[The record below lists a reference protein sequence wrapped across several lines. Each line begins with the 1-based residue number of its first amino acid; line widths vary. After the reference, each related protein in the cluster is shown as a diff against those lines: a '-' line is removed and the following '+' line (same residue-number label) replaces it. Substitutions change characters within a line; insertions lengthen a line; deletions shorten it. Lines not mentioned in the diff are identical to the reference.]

1 MVKTIAVLIT
11 CHNRVAKTI
20 ACLASLYA
28 QEYDKQKFRFDVYLV
43 DDGST
48 DNTSEQVQIQFPQVK
63 IIKGDG
69 KLFWNRGM
77 HLAWSEA
84 SKKHNYD
91 YYLWLNDD
99 TLLFPFAI
107 EDLLVAAEKTN
118 DEAIICG
125 TTKSADNG
133 STTYGGRLIKGGLI
147 TPNGEIQL
155 CDYFNGNCVLIP
167 KKVFD
172 IVGNLDY
179 TFNHALGDWDYGLRA
194 KQKNIKAFV
203 SAQFVGLCEKHAS
216 LQKWCSP
223 AVPLLKRIEAFK
235 SPLSVNPYQ
244 YFKFDKRHN
253 GYISAVTHFISI
265 HLRLLF
271 PHFWTF
277 NNKNL

>member
-1 MVKTIAVLIT
+1 MGKRTAVLMT
-11 CHNRVAKTI
+11 CHNRAKKTLE
-20 ACLASLYA
+20 CLQALYA
-28 QEYDKQKFRFDVYLV
+28 QRNCPIEGTFSVYLI

-48 DNTSEQVQIQFPQVK
+48 DNTSELVSANFPQVNL
-63 IIKGDG
+63 IEGDG
-69 KLFWNRGM
+69 TLFWNRGM
-77 HLAWSEA
+77 HLAWANA
-84 SKKHNYD
+84 SKNNYD

-99 TLLFPFAI
+99 TLLFPFAVK
-107 EDLLVAAEKTN
+107 DLLVCAEKTN

-133 STTYGGRLIKGGLI
+133 STTYGGRLNKGGLI

-167 KKVFD
+167 KKVFN

-179 TFNHALGDWDYGLRA
+179 TYNHALGDWDYGLRA

-203 SAQFVGLCEKHAS
+203 SARFVGLCEKHGS

-223 AVPLLKRIEAFK
+223 GVPLLKRIEAFK

-253 GYISAVTHFISI
+253 GYISAITHFISI

-271 PHFWTF
+271 PKFWTF
-277 NNKNL
+277 NNKNF